1 MTRGSIFISQR
12 TTRISLATREWMRA
26 AGSGM
31 SRCLA
36 SCFLVF
42 FLAVASP
49 ACAET
54 APAQTIW
61 RLFDYIAV
69 DYPEAVANGEI
80 LNQAEFD
87 EMREF
92 SSTAHKLVKELP
104 ETSSKGM
111 LERRSAELEDLIA
124 SKSSPPAIA
133 KAARSLAA
141 DLLTAYPVPLAP
153 TVAPDLKRGKALYA
167 QLCAGC
173 HGSAGDGKGPQS
185 EGLDPPPIAFTEQ
198 ARARER
204 SVFAL
209 YQVIEQGLDGT
220 SMASFSDLPAQDR
233 WALAFYVGTLA
244 YPDEATAR
252 GRALWEADAALRT
265 RLDLAKLVGTRPAA
279 FAEETTSVDS
289 ADLVAFLRRHPEVVD
304 ASRASGSLTLART
317 KLDEAL
323 AAYARGDKKAATQI
337 ALSAYLDGFEPV
349 EALLSARDHALMVR
363 IEGAMVE
370 LRGSIAAGEH
380 VGAIRERVNTVDGLF
395 EQAEQ
400 VLADQASATSS
411 FIAAFTILAR
421 EGLEALLIVVAM
433 IAFLNK
439 AGRRD
444 VLGYVHGG
452 WIAALGVGAGT
463 WAAATWLITISGASR
478 ELTEGFGGMFA
489 AGVLIWVG
497 IWMHGK
503 SSADAWQLYIREK
516 LGRALDRRSAWFLF
530 VLTFVVVY
538 REVFETI
545 LFYAAIWSRGDA
557 GAVVAGALTATVV
570 LSIVA
575 ISMLRFSSYLP
586 VGKFFAYSSVL
597 MAILAVALAGKGAAA
612 LQEAGYLPVTLWRGL
627 FRNEMLGIYP
637 TRETLLAQLAVIALL
652 AIGFGR
658 NRLASGASPH
668 GHKGGGSGIE
678 HGRQE

>member
-1 MTRGSIFISQR
+1 MFQTTIHITVAKRG
-12 TTRISLATREWMRA
+12 WMRA
-26 AGSGM
+26 VGSEI
-31 SRCLA
+31 SRCLF

-42 FLAVASP
+42 FLAVGSP

-61 RLFDYIAV
+61 RLLDYIAV

-80 LNQAEFD
+80 VNQAEFD

-92 SSTAHKLVKELP
+92 SSTAHRLVKELP
-104 ETSSKGM
+104 ETSSRVM

-124 SKSSPPAIA
+124 LKSPAPAIA

-153 TVAPDLKRGKALYA
+153 AAAPDLQRGKMLYA
-167 QLCAGC
+167 QHCAGC
-173 HGSAGDGKGPQS
+173 HGSTGDGKGAQS
-185 EGLDPPPIAFTEQ
+185 EGLDPSPIAFTEK

-204 SVFAL
+204 SIFAL

-244 YPDEATAR
+244 YPDEATGR
-252 GRALWEADAALRT
+252 GRALWESDAALRK
-265 RLDLAKLVGTRPAA
+265 RLGLEKLVGTTPAA
-279 FAEETTSVDS
+279 FAEEVAGVES
-289 ADLVAFLRRHPEVVD
+289 ADLVAFLRRHPEVID
-304 ASRASGSLTLART
+304 ADRSPGSLTLART
-317 KLDEAL
+317 KLDLAL
-323 AAYARGDKKAATQI
+323 AAYGRGDKKAATQM

-363 IEGAMVE
+363 IEGAMAE
-370 LRGSIAAGEH
+370 LRGSIAAGEQ
-380 VGAIRERVNTVDGLF
+380 VDAIRERVNTVDGLF

-400 VLADQASATSS
+400 VLAERASATSS

-452 WIAALGVGAGT
+452 WIAALAVGAGT
-463 WAAATWLITISGASR
+463 WGAATWLITISGASR
-478 ELTEGFGGMFA
+478 ELTEGFGGLFA
-489 AGVLIWVG
+489 AAVLIWVG

-503 SSADAWQLYIREK
+503 SSADAWQRYIREK

-530 VLTFVVVY
+530 VITFVVVY

-557 GAVVAGALTATVV
+557 GAVVAGALTASVLLVV
-570 LSIVA
+570 VA
-575 ISMLRFSSYLP
+575 IAMLRFSSYLP
-586 VGKFFAYSSVL
+586 IGRFFAYSSVL
-597 MAILAVALAGKGAAA
+597 MAVLAVVLAGKGAAA
-612 LQEAGYLPVTLWRGL
+612 LQEAGYLPVTQWLGF

-637 TRETLLAQLAVIALL
+637 TRETLLAQLVVIALL

-658 NRLASGASPH
+658 NRLASGGSPH
-668 GHKGGGSGIE
+668 GHEGGGSEIQR
-678 HGRQE
+678 GRQNE